1 MQTEQIL
8 DITRQAMRVAVLLSA
23 PLLIFGLVVGVLM
36 NVLQAVTQIT
46 ETTLAVV
53 PKMAA
58 MLLALIIFSPWM
70 LDTLIDFT
78 TQLFEN
84 IPNYIR

>member
-23 PLLIFGLVVGVLM
+23 PLLLFGLVVGVLM

-70 LDTLIDFT
+70 LDVLIDFT
-78 TQLFEN
+78 TQLFES
-84 IPNYIR
+84 IPSMIR

>member
-23 PLLIFGLVVGVLM
+23 PLLLFGLVVGVLM
-36 NVLQAVTQIT
+36 NILQAVTQIS

-70 LDTLIDFT
+70 LDVLVDFT
-78 TQLFEN
+78 TQLFES
-84 IPNYIR
+84 IPSMIR

>member
-23 PLLIFGLVVGVLM
+23 PLLLFGLVVGVLM

-58 MLLALIIFSPWM
+58 MLLALIVFSPWM
-70 LDTLIDFT
+70 LDVLVDFT
-78 TQLFEN
+78 TQLFES
-84 IPNYIR
+84 IPSLIR

>member
-23 PLLIFGLVVGVLM
+23 PLLLFGLVVGVMM

-70 LDTLIDFT
+70 LDLLMDFT
-78 TQLFEN
+78 TQLFES
-84 IPNYIR
+84 IPSMIR

>member
-1 MQTEQIL
+1 
-8 DITRQAMRVAVLLSA
+8 MRVAVLLSA
-23 PLLIFGLVVGVLM
+23 PLLLFGLVVGVLM

-58 MLLALIIFSPWM
+58 MLLALIVFSPWM
-70 LDTLIDFT
+70 LDVLVDFT
-78 TQLFEN
+78 TQLFES
-84 IPNYIR
+84 IPSLIR